1 MYKAYREGQFFG
13 GLFHRE
19 HRGRCREPML
29 VSLFSQEAAP
39 GWAERR
45 FNLVAL
51 CGLLL
56 KHASSLKEHN
66 TLADPVS

>member
-1 MYKAYREGQFFG
+1 M
-13 GLFHRE
+13 H
-19 HRGRCREPML
+19 

-39 GWAERR
+39 GWAEGR

-56 KHASSLKEHN
+56 KHASTLKEHN
-66 TLADPVS
+66 TLADSVS